1 MTISMI
7 HSTLKLAAAL
17 TDAKP
22 VSHSNTIQQRV
33 AQAWQDNPAGKI
45 PATEKKASAQHT
57 SATEQ
62 SAIDDFVESLRTTQ
76 DKKALF
82 GLLNR
87 KLMSLSS
94 AERKTFMNRLVAT
107 LDTSEVPGDETL
119 LKEKFNPAYAMY
131 IAHDMLLNQ
140 MKEEV
145 FSKMGRVPDED
156 DEEPDEI

>member
-1 MTISMI
+1 MSISMI
-7 HSTLKLAAAL
+7 HSALKMTA
-17 TDAKP
+17 TVPYVKS
-22 VSHSNTIQQRV
+22 VSHSNNNVQQRV

-45 PATEKKASAQHT
+45 STEKNGSALQPST
-57 SATEQ
+57 TGQ

-87 KLMSLSS
+87 KLISLSS
-94 AERKTFMNRLVAT
+94 TERTTFITGLVAT
-107 LDTSEVPGDETL
+107 LNTSEVPGDHTL
-119 LKEKFNPAYAMY
+119 LKEKFDPAYAMY
-131 IAHDMLLNQ
+131 IANNMLLTQ

-156 DEEPDEI
+156 DEESDEI